1 MTQQIN
7 RDIIQEMKGEIII
20 KKVATFNVID
30 EDLQFVLEQNKNAN
44 FWCSIKKK
52 ENINIVNAY
61 YVERNN

>member
-1 MTQQIN
+1 MQGV
-7 RDIIQEMKGEIII
+7 KGAIMI
-20 KKVATFNVID
+20 KKVAMFNVID